1 MHDRMELRSEEVRV
15 IYRTPYVLVSSIPPA
30 VVNLAAFSLC
40 LPWQPLLGWAAAFV
54 LCLAGRYALWHR
66 YQRCQPKVADMP
78 KWGVRFAIGAFASG
92 LIWGSVSAAIL
103 LSDDLLY
110 HGLTI
115 AILAGMAAG
124 AIAAYAAYLPALYAF
139 LLPLGLPLIAA
150 FLARG
155 GVVYDVLA
163 GGTAIFLVNVC
174 MLARG
179 LNRSFR
185 ENVELRF
192 EKARLAEEVA
202 LARDVAQAADH
213 AKTDFLAHMSHE
225 IRTPMNG
232 IIGMNRLLLGTPLD
246 ASQRVYADAV
256 ASSAQSLLT
265 IINDVLDV
273 SKLEAGRVELEQIDF
288 DVERV
293 VCDVLDILAPKAD
306 EKGLELVADLGD
318 AAGRRY
324 RGDPTRL
331 RQVLLNL
338 VANAVKFTST
348 GSVRLEL
355 REQGETA
362 EGVRLSFAV
371 IDTGIGISAEAR
383 KRLFQK
389 FYQADGSITRRFG
402 GTGLGLAICRE
413 LVALMG
419 GGIGVE
425 SEEWKG
431 STFRFWLVFPR
442 AAAVAELPPLPP
454 PRTARPAG
462 SGKTRILVAED
473 DPTNQAIARAVL
485 EAAGYS
491 VEIVENGIDAVAA
504 AERQEHDLVLMDVQM
519 PRLDGIEAT
528 RRIRARGGLLASLP
542 IVAVTAHAM
551 TGARQEYL
559 RAGMDDY
566 VSKPYAAADLVAV
579 IERWTGGDVPRAP
592 SPTDTAPVL
601 SFARIDDLASI
612 MPRHD
617 LDALIDT
624 WINSTRERLE
634 RIEAA
639 TSAGDL
645 ESVRREAHD
654 LASTSGNMGASELEM
669 LGRALE
675 NACRGSDVAGVGSL
689 MIELRTSAPRAF
701 DALVEHVPA
710 SSTA

>member
-1 MHDRMELRSEEVRV
+1 
-15 IYRTPYVLVSSIPPA
+15 
-30 VVNLAAFSLC
+30 
-40 LPWQPLLGWAAAFV
+40 
-54 LCLAGRYALWHR
+54 
-66 YQRCQPKVADMP
+66 
-78 KWGVRFAIGAFASG
+78 
-92 LIWGSVSAAIL
+92 
-103 LSDDLLY
+103 
-110 HGLTI
+110 
-115 AILAGMAAG
+115 
-124 AIAAYAAYLPALYAF
+124 
-139 LLPLGLPLIAA
+139 
-150 FLARG
+150 
-155 GVVYDVLA
+155 
-163 GGTAIFLVNVC
+163 
-174 MLARG
+174 
-179 LNRSFR
+179 
-185 ENVELRF
+185 
-192 EKARLAEEVA
+192 
-202 LARDVAQAADH
+202 
-213 AKTDFLAHMSHE
+213 
-225 IRTPMNG
+225 
-232 IIGMNRLLLGTPLD
+232 TPLD
-246 ASQRVYADAV
+246 ATQRVYADAV

-293 VCDVLDILAPKAD
+293 IRDVLDLLTPKTD
-306 EKGLELVADLGD
+306 EKGLELVADLGE

-338 VANAVKFTST
+338 VANAVKFTSA
-348 GSVRLEL
+348 GSVRVEL

-371 IDTGIGISAEAR
+371 IDSGIGISAEAR

-413 LVALMG
+413 LVELMG

-431 STFRFWLVFPR
+431 STFRFWLVLPR
-442 AAAVAELPPLPP
+442 AAAIAEVVPAPLPP
-454 PRTARPAG
+454 RVARPIG
-462 SGKTRILVAED
+462 GRKKRILIAED

-485 EAAGYS
+485 ETAGYA
-491 VEIVENGIDAVAA
+491 VELVDNGVDAVAA

-519 PRLDGIEAT
+519 PRLDGLEAT
-528 RRIRARGGLLASLP
+528 RRIRARGGLLANLP

-566 VSKPYAAADLVAV
+566 VSKPYTAADLVAV

-592 SPTDTAPVL
+592 ATDAAPVL
-601 SFARIDDLASI
+601 NVPRIDDLASI
-612 MPRHD
+612 MPRRD

-624 WINSTRERLE
+624 WITSTRQRLE

-639 TSAGDL
+639 ASAGDL
-645 ESVRREAHD
+645 EGVRREAHD
-654 LASTSGNMGASELEM
+654 LASTSGNMGASRLEM

-675 NACRGSDVAGVGSL
+675 NASRSDDVASIGALV
-689 MIELRTSAPRAF
+689 IELRSAAPRAF
-701 DALVEHVPA
+701 DALAEHVPA
-710 SSTA
+710 SSAA